1 MWSSITRPDVDP
13 SSALSKFLVITFAD
27 LKKYKFYYWFA
38 FPAFVAKPSWEIS
51 ETGWVSAVDKYSP
64 TAVSLPNRSVNRNYA
79 FLTLK
84 SLVKMEKLHESLAL
98 LGSTEKGVPA
108 FFLAKGSADGLE
120 VAPLAGFKSFFA
132 NTPETDV
139 RVCFPLNNH
148 FFFIER

>member
-64 TAVSLPNRSVNRNYA
+64 TAVSLPNRS
-79 FLTLK
+79 
-84 SLVKMEKLHESLAL
+84 
-98 LGSTEKGVPA
+98 
-108 FFLAKGSADGLE
+108 D
-120 VAPLAGFKSFFA
+120 
-132 NTPETDV
+132 D
-139 RVCFPLNNH
+139 NNW
-148 FFFIER
+148 